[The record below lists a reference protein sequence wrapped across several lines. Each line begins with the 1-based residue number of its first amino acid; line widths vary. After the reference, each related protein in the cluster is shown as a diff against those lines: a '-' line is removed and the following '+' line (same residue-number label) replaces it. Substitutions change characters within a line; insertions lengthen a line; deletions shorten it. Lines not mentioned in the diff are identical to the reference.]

1 MNLMTELDA
10 AEIGRRQG
18 AVEELVAD
26 TLEGF
31 GMEDEEGNPIAD
43 ETAEEES
50 YFEVESF
57 DSADDEQY

>member
-1 MNLMTELDA
+1 ME
-10 AEIGRRQG
+10 
-18 AVEELVAD
+18 EELVAD